1 MPGSFI
7 LLKDIA
13 ITSLRVLSWTL
24 LSWLVGMLFGFAAN
38 RCRMLRILLLP
49 VLNFMRHIS
58 PFCWLPL
65 IILVAGI
72 GELSVG
78 ITLFLALVFNAILM
92 SMELMNSLPKAVVE
106 QAGLDGATAWQ
117 RFVHIEL
124 PLCYGAVIDL
134 FRVLWGVGWSVVVA
148 AEMLGVSSGM
158 GYRLLDFRYLMRYRE
173 MIVYIFVIGV
183 IGVGTDI
190 LLRRLKIISTNTGS
204 Q

>member
-1 MPGSFI
+1 MPDSSI

-13 ITSLRVLSWTL
+13 ITTIRVLNWTL
-24 LSWLVGMLFGFAAN
+24 VSWLVGMLLGFAAN
-38 RCRMLRILLLP
+38 RCRLLRILLLP
-49 VLNFMRHIS
+49 VVNFMRHIS

-92 SMELMNSLPKAVVE
+92 SMELLNSLPKAVVE

-158 GYRLLDFRYLMRYRE
+158 GYRLLDFRYLLRYHE
-173 MIVYIFVIGV
+173 MIVYILIIGV
-183 IGVGTDI
+183 IGVGTD
-190 LLRRLKIISTNTGS
+190 LLLKQLKTHTS
-204 Q
+204 QVSA